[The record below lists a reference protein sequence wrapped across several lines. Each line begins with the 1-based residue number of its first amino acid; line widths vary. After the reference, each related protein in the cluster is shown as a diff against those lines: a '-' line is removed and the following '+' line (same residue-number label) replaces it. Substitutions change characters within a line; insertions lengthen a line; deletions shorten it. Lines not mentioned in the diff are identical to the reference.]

1 MLVWF
6 QKCWS
11 DFKNVGLIEYD
22 FFPEEARISCGE
34 CLGNWIVTWNIPESE
49 LVDTKEGSNSRSQ
62 SAVWV
67 FRIENPGIENQN
79 LPTFYHLPRASFSFW
94 GAAALCESRKLRI
107 YIMRTDRIIDIYRI
121 FWRVYRKNLPRT
133 FLRASDL
140 QRSFWRS
147 AYDAMPNNLVQ
158 VKWGRTRKWSVHS
171 GPKWSEKSVNW
182 LREQKREIRPTFL
195 KSDQLSWNQTN
206 PKNSELCIIV
216 PELHHC
222 VDTEFRPGKRI
233 RRDHN

>member
-1 MLVWF
+1 M
-6 QKCWS
+6 
-11 DFKNVGLIEYD
+11 I
-22 FFPEEARISCGE
+22 FPEEARISFGE

-62 SAVWV
+62 SAVRV

-147 AYDAMPNNLVQ
+147 AYDAMPNNLVRWNEGER
-158 VKWGRTRKWSVHS
+158 VNGAYIPDRNGR
-171 GPKWSEKSVNW
+171 KSLLIDWESKNV
-182 LREQKREIRPTFL
+182 
-195 KSDQLSWNQTN
+195 KSDQ
-206 PKNSELCIIV
+206 
-216 PELHHC
+216 H
-222 VDTEFRPGKRI
+222 
-233 RRDHN
+233 

>member
-11 DFKNVGLIEYD
+11 DRIW

-94 GAAALCESRKLRI
+94 GAAASRILRI
-107 YIMRTDRIIDIYRI
+107 IIMRTDRIIDIYRI

-147 AYDAMPNNLVQ
+147 AYDAMANNLVRWNEGERVNGAYIPDRNGRKSLLIDWESKN
-158 VKWGRTRKWSVHS
+158 VKSDHF
-171 GPKWSEKSVNW
+171 
-182 LREQKREIRPTFL
+182 LEIRPTL
-195 KSDQLSWNQTN
+195 VKSDQLSWNQTN
-206 PKNSELCIIV
+206 KKTQNVYVSLLSSQSCTTAWIQNIRV
-216 PELHHC
+216 
-222 VDTEFRPGKRI
+222 KRGTLFTV
-233 RRDHN
+233 

>member
-1 MLVWF
+1 MPYCATHATTWRALARWSCIHILLVWFKRVGLISKMLVWF

-94 GAAALCESRKLRI
+94 GAAASRILRI

-147 AYDAMPNNLVQ
+147 AYDAMPNNLVRWNR
-158 VKWGRTRKWSVHS
+158 VSNIFFLPVVMWERSPGFPA
-171 GPKWSEKSVNW
+171 PKAPSKCAAGENFSK
-182 LREQKREIRPTFL
+182 
-195 KSDQLSWNQTN
+195 
-206 PKNSELCIIV
+206 
-216 PELHHC
+216 
-222 VDTEFRPGKRI
+222 
-233 RRDHN
+233 